1 MQQRLLRVA
10 REAMED
16 GPTREPTL
24 LLSIQTEFG
33 PEIVGFM
40 RVLRAS
46 RACRIVSSSA
56 TW

>member
-1 MQQRLLRVA
+1 
-10 REAMED
+10 MED